1 MRLRF
6 GFGAK
11 LDFIPFGIVLFNS
24 LQMKFFFFLTRIE
37 IKSVMNIKN
46 KDKQRKTKEIAIKI
60 NKMNKVIKTKN

>member
-24 LQMKFFFFLTRIE
+24 LQMEFFFLTRIE

-60 NKMNKVIKTKN
+60 NE